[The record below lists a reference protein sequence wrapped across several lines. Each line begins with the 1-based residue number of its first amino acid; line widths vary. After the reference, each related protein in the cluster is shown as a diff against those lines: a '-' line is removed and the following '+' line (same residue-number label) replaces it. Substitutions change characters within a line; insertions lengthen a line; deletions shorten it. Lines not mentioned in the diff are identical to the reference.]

1 MSTISSVSSVD
12 SGLYAQGALVQGST
26 QKAPDTEKEV
36 KTEKIEKNEN
46 GGVVYEASSKNDAKS
61 PDKSAGIYSGAD
73 KSQLIAKLKADAEER
88 NASLRSLVEKMMLGQ
103 NKAYTIAGNDEDSM
117 WKFLAEGKFEVDPET
132 KRQAQE
138 DISED
143 GYWGV
148 EKTSDRIV
156 DFAKALAGND
166 AGKAQELL
174 DAFKKGY
181 EQAEKT
187 WGKELPEIS
196 KKTFEATE
204 RKFNEWMNEGAKK
217 TEDAEAVAVGAN
229 LNIQS

>member
-1 MSTISSVSSVD
+1 MSTIGSVSSVD
-12 SGLYAQGALVQGST
+12 SGLYTQGAYVQGST
-26 QKAPDTEKEV
+26 QKASDTEKEV
-36 KTEKIEKNEN
+36 KNDKTEKE
-46 GGVVYEASSKNDAKS
+46 GVVYEASSKDNAKS
-61 PDKSAGIYSGAD
+61 ADKSAGIYSDTD
-73 KSQLIAKLKADAEER
+73 KTQLIAKLKADAEER

-103 NKAYTIAGNDEDSM
+103 NKAYTLAGNDDDSI

-138 DISED
+138 DVSED

-166 AGKAQELL
+166 PSKAQELF

-196 KKTFEATE
+196 KKTYEATE
-204 RKFNEWMNEGAKK
+204 RKFNEWMNGTEEK
-217 TEDAEAVAVGAN
+217 TNEDPSVAVSSN
-229 LNIQS
+229 VNVQ